1 MIKTE
6 KLTLGFM
13 AVNCYIVRPEG
24 GRECVVI
31 DPGDRVKKIE
41 KVIDENGLCVKA
53 ILLTHGHFDHI
64 GAVDELKAATCAKI
78 YIHAADAE
86 KLTDAKKS
94 LAAMTFFRQN
104 TAPADVLLKGG
115 EELDL
120 AGMKI
125 KVIYTP
131 GHTKGGVC
139 YLVENTLFSGDTL
152 MRLSYGRT
160 DFEDGSEEEMRASL
174 KKLFALEGDL
184 IICPGHGENS
194 LLSLERAGNPIL
206 GAL

>member
-64 GAVDELKAATCAKI
+64 GAVDELKAATGAKI
-78 YIHAADAE
+78 YVHAADAE

-94 LAAMTFFRQN
+94 LAAMTFFRQH
-104 TAPADVLLKGG
+104 TDPADVLLKGG

-120 AGMKI
+120 AGM
-125 KVIYTP
+125 T
-131 GHTKGGVC
+131 
-139 YLVENTLFSGDTL
+139 
-152 MRLSYGRT
+152 
-160 DFEDGSEEEMRASL
+160 
-174 KKLFALEGDL
+174 
-184 IICPGHGENS
+184 
-194 LLSLERAGNPIL
+194 
-206 GAL
+206 

>member
-1 MIKTE
+1 METAKVVCVPAGALRANSYLVTAD
-6 KLTLGFM
+6 GAS
-13 AVNCYIVRPEG
+13 AVLIDCG
-24 GRECVVI
+24 GEEPLAEAERR
-31 DPGDRVKKIE
+31 GLRVAA
-41 KVIDENGLCVKA
+41 V
-53 ILLTHGHFDHI
+53 LLTHGHFDHI
-64 GAVDELKAATCAKI
+64 GAVDELKAATGAKI
-78 YIHAADAE
+78 YVHAADAE

-125 KVIYTP
+125 KVIHTP

-139 YLVENTLFSGDTL
+139 YLIEDTLFSGDTL

-184 IICPGHGENS
+184 IVCPGHGENS

>member
-1 MIKTE
+1 METAKVVCVPAGALRANSYLVTAD
-6 KLTLGFM
+6 GAS
-13 AVNCYIVRPEG
+13 AVLIDCG
-24 GRECVVI
+24 GEEPLAEAERR
-31 DPGDRVKKIE
+31 GLRVAA
-41 KVIDENGLCVKA
+41 V
-53 ILLTHGHFDHI
+53 LLTHGHFDHI
-64 GAVDELKAATCAKI
+64 GAVDELKAATGAKI
-78 YIHAADAE
+78 YVHAADAE

-139 YLVENTLFSGDTL
+139 YLIEDTLFSGDTL

-174 KKLFALEGDL
+174 KKLFALEGEL

>member
-64 GAVDELKAATCAKI
+64 GAVDELKAATGAKI
-78 YIHAADAE
+78 YVHAADAE

-125 KVIYTP
+125 KV
-131 GHTKGGVC
+131 
-139 YLVENTLFSGDTL
+139 
-152 MRLSYGRT
+152 
-160 DFEDGSEEEMRASL
+160 EDGSEEEMRASL